1 MAAAL
6 RIEQPKQV
14 FVEGNDEVRL
24 FGALAGHLGISD
36 IQVNQ
41 YRGRDNLRSFLR
53 TFTALSGF
61 ASVNSLAVVADANSD
76 RNATEQRI
84 RDALSAAGFPSPR
97 RPLEVLAQDN
107 MRVCY
112 LVVPHDAASGM
123 IEDVCLDSVQADPA
137 IDCVDGYFECIRQ
150 TDLPGPK
157 KVRLA
162 KARLHA
168 FLASREE
175 AHLRLGEAADA
186 GIWDFGAD
194 AFRPLKGLLQRL

>member
-6 RIEQPKQV
+6 QIEQPKQV
-14 FVEGNDEVRL
+14 LVEGNDDVRL
-24 FGALAGHLGISD
+24 FRALAKHLGISD

-41 YRGRDNLRSFLR
+41 YGGRDNLRPFIR
-53 TFTALSGF
+53 TFGVLPEFANVKAL
-61 ASVNSLAVVADANSD
+61 AIVADANSD

-84 RDALSAAGFPSPR
+84 RGALSAVGLPGPR

-112 LVVPHDAASGM
+112 LVVPHEAESGM
-123 IEDVCLDSVQADPA
+123 IEDVCLASVQADPA
-137 IDCVDGYFECIRQ
+137 IDCVERYFECIKQ
-150 TDLPGPK
+150 TNVGGPRE
-157 KVRLA
+157 VWLA

-168 FLASREE
+168 FLASRERPD
-175 AHLRLGEAADA
+175 LRLGEAADN

-194 AFRPLKGLLQRL
+194 AFRPLKDLLQLL